1 MRGVAVFV
9 NFVSKRIHPST
20 PKDAFETYGKVIDVF
35 IAINNIKR
43 RDMRSTFAFVSFSN
57 LKEAMNAING
67 ANNRK
72 IDGFDIK
79 VILDTNVSDR
89 QSFDAWLE
97 ADVWKFVWPNLA
109 PPRVEAFVWRAVHG
123 KVEVSKRG
131 CSNLNSLAC
140 PLCNEVD
147 ETVSHLFCHGKFSC
161 YLLDDGSESV
171 YISPCLTDLFLW
183 FSLVDMVGKK

>member
-1 MRGVAVFV
+1 MKCHFY
-9 NFVSKRIHPST
+9 
-20 PKDAFETYGKVIDVF
+20 KDHLIC
-35 IAINNIKR
+35 NI
-43 RDMRSTFAFVSFSN
+43 SV
-57 LKEAMNAING
+57 
-67 ANNRK
+67 
-72 IDGFDIK
+72 DI
-79 VILDTNVSDR
+79 DR

-97 ADVWKFVWPNLA
+97 ANVWKFVWPNLA

-147 ETVSHLFCHGKFSC
+147 ETVSHLFCHCKFSC

-171 YISPCLTDLFLW
+171 
-183 FSLVDMVGKK
+183 

>member
-1 MRGVAVFV
+1 
-9 NFVSKRIHPST
+9 
-20 PKDAFETYGKVIDVF
+20 
-35 IAINNIKR
+35 
-43 RDMRSTFAFVSFSN
+43 MRSTFAFVSFSN

-72 IDGFDIK
+72 IDGFNIK
-79 VILDTNVSDR
+79 VILDRNVSGSAYHHTVKDWVIY
-89 QSFDAWLE
+89 QESFDAWLE
-97 ADVWKFVWPNLA
+97 ADVWKFIWPNLA

-147 ETVSHLFCHGKFSC
+147 ETVSHLFCHGKNPFKSAP
-161 YLLDDGSESV
+161 V
-171 YISPCLTDLFLW
+171 
-183 FSLVDMVGKK
+183 